1 MITSEYINELAEAL
15 SKAQGEMT
23 GAAKSSANPFFKSK
37 YSDLA
42 SVIEAISK
50 PFSNNGLSFVQGAGF
65 KEGMI
70 AVTTRIIHSSGQ
82 WVESETL
89 LPPVKS
95 DPQAFG
101 SAITYAKRYGLQ
113 ALAGVPSVDDD
124 GHAATESAQDMA
136 KQAEDDYKAV
146 CAKFAD
152 SITAIKDG
160 ITSGDLESAAEA
172 WFELTHDEKAALWK
186 APTKGGCFSIG
197 ERKTMQSTEF
207 QAFRPQESA

>member
-1 MITSEYINELAEAL
+1 MQTSENINELAAAL
-15 SKAQGEMT
+15 SKAQSQMT
-23 GAAKSSANPFFKSK
+23 GAHKSAANPFFKSK

-50 PFSNNGLSFVQGAGF
+50 PFGDNDLAFVQGAGF
-65 KEGMI
+65 CEGMVR
-70 AVTTRIIHSSGQ
+70 VTTRIIHASGQ
-82 WVESETL
+82 WVEDYTD

-124 GHAATESAQDMA
+124 GNAAAESAHA
-136 KQAEDDYKAV
+136 AEDDYKAL

-152 SITAIKDG
+152 TITEIKAG
-160 ITSGDLESAAEA
+160 IATEDYESAAEA
-172 WFELTHDEKAALWK
+172 WFELTHDEKLSLWR
-186 APTKGGCFSIG
+186 APTKGGCFTIK
-197 ERKTMQSTEF
+197 ERKIMQSPEF
-207 QAFRPQESA
+207 QQHRPQEAK